1 MEIPTDQVQIF
12 LSRVESI
19 RAHEALYHIRDLQLG
34 GGFMKQEDSR
44 PVMRELEQ
52 QQKAL
57 FVGSDVMEKKKEA
70 MLNNL
75 LATGLPIGH
84 LLPPNMNM

>member
-1 MEIPTDQVQIF
+1 MDQVQVF
-12 LSRVESI
+12 LSRIEAI

-34 GGFMKQEDSR
+34 GGFMKEKDSR

-57 FVGSDVMEKKKEA
+57 FVGVDAMEKKKEA
-70 MLNNL
+70 MLSNL

-84 LLPPNMNM
+84 LLPPNMKM